1 MSLFLPSLRWG
12 RGVTSAAR
20 LRLRQRAPVG
30 RLPGAPAEPGSS
42 SGGGGASTGMR
53 VPLRHFSM
61 AVTLSPQTRRVLKTG
76 CSTVNSPLSIIHQV
90 TPLLTLLH
98 CKLRF

>member
-1 MSLFLPSLRWG
+1 MSLFLPSLQWG
-12 RGVTSAAR
+12 QGVTSAAR

-30 RLPGAPAEPGSS
+30 RLPWAPGSS

-61 AVTLSPQTRRVLKTG
+61 AVTLSPQTRRVLKAG
-76 CSTVNSPLSIIHQV
+76 CSTVNSPPSVIHQV